1 METKET
7 KKRTQKDIELD
18 IRVYNLEKEYVNNKY
33 LKNEKRLC
41 YEREYEI
48 SSIMKRF
55 QSDKKELLEKKKLL
69 QEKNDTIYP
78 DLPKNEDIFYKTKCE
93 MSAIDYEIKIK
104 NQEANVAMEAVKEL
118 YYDKLKKN
126 TADHQRETEYIIIKL
141 NDLTKELYDLFANE
155 NKENAETAPFD
166 ENDCDGQGKD

>member
-33 LKNEKRLC
+33 LKNEKKLC

-55 QSDKKELLEKKKLL
+55 QYDKKELLLKKTQL
-69 QEKNDTIYP
+69 QEKNDKLYP
-78 DLPKNEDIFYKTKCE
+78 ELPNNEDVFYKTKCE
-93 MSAIDYEIKIK
+93 MSAIDYEIKNK
-104 NQEANVAMEAVKEL
+104 NQEANIATEAVREL

-126 TADHQRETEYIIIKL
+126 TADHQRETEYIVIKL
-141 NDLTKELYDLFANE
+141 KDLTKELYDLFANE
-155 NKENAETAPFD
+155 NKENAETEPFG

>member
-69 QEKNDTIYP
+69 QEKNDTI
-78 DLPKNEDIFYKTKCE
+78 
-93 MSAIDYEIKIK
+93 
-104 NQEANVAMEAVKEL
+104 
-118 YYDKLKKN
+118 
-126 TADHQRETEYIIIKL
+126 
-141 NDLTKELYDLFANE
+141 
-155 NKENAETAPFD
+155 
-166 ENDCDGQGKD
+166 